1 MKFVLKKSEFNS
13 AEKEEPKVRL
23 YLWKDE
29 ENGTVD
35 LLAQKEGEGE
45 SAFHILR
52 FLKDGTVRRPE
63 CVSGEIGFEIDKQG
77 RIIIDDTKSEDGMD
91 GSDDSDEDEESEDS

>member
-13 AEKEEPKVRL
+13 TEKEEPKVRL
-23 YLWKDE
+23 SLKRDE

-35 LLAQKEGEGE
+35 LLAQKEGE
-45 SAFHILR
+45 SAFYILR

-63 CVSGEIGFEIDKQG
+63 CVPGEIGFEIDEQG
-77 RIIIDDTKSEDGMD
+77 RIVIDDSDLED
-91 GSDDSDEDEESEDS
+91 SDEEDLDEDEESEDN